1 MDSKTEKLIIK
12 EYKKGKSSLEITK
25 IVDYSKATILKIL
38 RKHNLI
44 RKRNRCHNLNY
55 DYDGQYYVLYRT
67 CPTCNN
73 QIPTKSKDKT
83 ITCRN
88 HFKKING
95 NIDCKECSLLK
106 QHGEGNPFYGK
117 KHTKKT
123 KNKISKSRKGKA
135 TGDNNSMANPKYRLK
150 ATEKLKEKWDNGEM
164 EHARKI
170 MSETMKKTI
179 RDGKLKSVVK
189 SKAEKEIQQILE
201 NKKINV
207 IPSYRIDT
215 KICDLYIPHLN
226 LIIEYNGDYWHC
238 NPKKYRKDYFNKKKS
253 KYAWELWEYDQD
265 KLDLVK
271 TKGYNI
277 EVIWES
283 DFKSDRTIIEKIIN
297 KYEQQKNNSTPER
310 SKN

>member
-1 MDSKTEKLIIK
+1 
-12 EYKKGKSSLEITK
+12 
-25 IVDYSKATILKIL
+25 
-38 RKHNLI
+38 
-44 RKRNRCHNLNY
+44 
-55 DYDGQYYVLYRT
+55 
-67 CPTCNN
+67 
-73 QIPTKSKDKT
+73 
-83 ITCRN
+83 
-88 HFKKING
+88 
-95 NIDCKECSLLK
+95 
-106 QHGEGNPFYGK
+106 
-117 KHTKKT
+117 
-123 KNKISKSRKGKA
+123 
-135 TGDNNSMANPKYRLK
+135 MANPKYRLK